1 MSITG
6 LLLGPGLVL
15 RGHPGPLARRFTLL
29 FDTVVPRQPLS
40 KASTPKRLR
49 ALGDRRGVATHAT
62 GVRCAQ
68 LVDGLYQRTLGWS
81 LEAAAEA
88 LGVSVRSVERY
99 VKACAEF
106 ITDSAGRPKIEI
118 VSQGGRRTV
127 RLASRVSP
135 RESTVFQVASL
146 RLASAL
152 LRLAG
157 GTVLYQLLTD
167 ARERLESVA
176 RPADQPLLAGL
187 KRKFYAIPYAEKQYR
202 HLDDTIDGILRGLVE
217 QRRLRIDYGGTSGAG
232 RVHTFDPY
240 TLAVYRGGL
249 YLIGRSDRHDKV
261 IYLAVERIR
270 SVALEVERFEYP
282 ARYSPRRQHRG
293 VFGII
298 EGDETRVEL
307 LLMDPE
313 TAALLRAR
321 RLNLAERFQ
330 VRNDGTTLLTMRVR
344 GIDELANWVL
354 GFGPHVQ
361 VLRPAALRE
370 RVARD
375 LRAAGALYG
384 AT

>member
-1 MSITG
+1 MVDEVG
-6 LLLGPGLVL
+6 
-15 RGHPGPLARRFTLL
+15 ARRT
-29 FDTVVPRQPLS
+29 
-40 KASTPKRLR
+40 ASSNGP
-49 ALGDRRGVATHAT
+49 
-62 GVRCAQ
+62 
-68 LVDGLYQRTLGWS
+68 
-81 LEAAAEA
+81 
-88 LGVSVRSVERY
+88 
-99 VKACAEF
+99 
-106 ITDSAGRPKIEI
+106 TDSAGRPKIEI
-118 VSQGGRRTV
+118 VGQGGRRTV

-135 RESTVFQVASL
+135 RESTVFQVAAV

-157 GTVLYQLLTD
+157 GTVLEQLLTD
-167 ARERLESVA
+167 ACQRLESVA

-202 HLDDTIDGILRGLVE
+202 DLDDTIDRILRALVE
-217 QRRLRIDYGGTSGAG
+217 ERRLRIDYGGTSGAG

-240 TLAVYRGGL
+240 TLVVYRGGL
-249 YLIGRSDRHDKV
+249 YLIGRSDRHEKL

-270 SVALEVERFEYP
+270 SVELTTERFDYP
-282 ARYSPRRQHRG
+282 ARYSPRRHHRG

-298 EGDETRVEL
+298 EGDETHVAL

-330 VRNDGTTLLTMRVR
+330 PRNDGTTLLTMRVR

-354 GFGPHVQ
+354 GFGPHVK

-375 LRAAGALYG
+375 LRTAARLYDGA
-384 AT
+384 

>member
-1 MSITG
+1 MAVWDHTAAG
-6 LLLGPGLVL
+6 HGPLHSFVL
-15 RGHPGPLARRFTLL
+15 RQLASRFALL
-29 FDTVVPRQPLS
+29 FDTAVPRQPLS

-68 LVDGLYQRTLGWS
+68 LVDGLYQRSLGWS

-118 VSQGGRRTV
+118 VGQGGRRMV

-135 RESTVFQVASL
+135 RESTVFQVAAV

-157 GTVLYQLLTD
+157 GTVLEQLLTD
-167 ARERLESVA
+167 ACQRLESVA
-176 RPADQPLLAGL
+176 RPADQPLLPGL
-187 KRKFYAIPYAEKQYR
+187 KLKFYAIPYAEKQYR
-202 HLDDTIDGILRGLVE
+202 DLDDTIDCILRGLVE
-217 QRRLRIDYGGTSGAG
+217 QRRLRIDYGGGAG
-232 RVHTFDPY
+232 RVHLFDAY

-249 YLIGRSDRHDKV
+249 YLIGRSDRHDTI

-270 SVALEVERFEYP
+270 AVELEAERFEYP
-282 ARYSPRRQHRG
+282 ARYSPRGHHRG

-307 LLMDPE
+307 LLMDPA

-321 RLNLAERFQ
+321 RLNLDERFQ
-330 VRNDGTTLLTMRVR
+330 TRHDGTTLLTMRVR

-354 GFGPHVQ
+354 GFGPHVK
-361 VLRPAALRE
+361 VLRPAVLRE
-370 RVARD
+370 RVARE
-375 LRAAGALYG
+375 LRAASELYE
-384 AT
+384 TT